1 MAKKEV
7 KNINKV
13 MLDFLFG
20 QSIENRLKSREDIGL
35 SEIYADF
42 DPEKKCTQGDFE
54 SLWSQAAKILGVSPG
69 KLRLEDRFAKE
80 LRSKDG
86 LLGVNDELDSLIEW
100 AGFIAETRGK
110 QIQFSDLVTLRDLMR
125 FLLLN

>member
-1 MAKKEV
+1 
-7 KNINKV
+7 
-13 MLDFLFG
+13 MLDYLFG
-20 QSIENRLKSREDIGL
+20 QSLANRLKSRDDIDLG
-35 SEIYADF
+35 EIYSDL
-42 DPEKKCTQGDFE
+42 DPEKKCIQGDFE
-54 SLWSQAAKILGVSPG
+54 SLWSQAAKILGVSPS

-86 LLGVNDELDSLIEW
+86 LFGVNDELDSLIEW

-125 FLLLN
+125 CLLLK